1 MATLTI
7 RNLPEEVH
15 DALRREAA
23 EHRRSMEE
31 EVRQTLTDR
40 YRKKVPVEDL
50 LKRLAEL
57 NARHP
62 EPANAKMLMSE
73 ALIAGRRLEVLF
85 EEKLISL
92 EEKLD
97 WESRIDARSVSLA
110 EVETFFRKKWP
121 WRPKTS

>member
-31 EVRQTLTDR
+31 EARRTLADR
-40 YRKKVPVEDL
+40 YQKKVPLEEIL
-50 LKRLAEL
+50 RRLDAL
-57 NARHP
+57 NAQYP
-62 EPANAKMLMSE
+62 KPANAKMLMSE

-85 EEKLISL
+85 EERLISL

-97 WESRIDARSVSLA
+97 WESRIDARSVSLD
-110 EVETFFRKKWP
+110 EVEAFFRKTWP
-121 WRPKTS
+121 WHPKKS

>member
-31 EVRQTLTDR
+31 EARRTLADR
-40 YRKKVPVEDL
+40 YQKKVPLEEIL
-50 LKRLAEL
+50 RRLDAL
-57 NARHP
+57 NAQYP

-85 EEKLISL
+85 EERLISL

-97 WESRIDARSVSLA
+97 WESRIDARSVSLD
-110 EVETFFRKKWP
+110 EVEAFFRKTWP
-121 WRPKTS
+121 WHPKTS